1 MCVWPGERPS
11 KIKWKKQR
19 GISRRRN
26 IFKQEK
32 EKEEGAN
39 ITHTNLCLC
48 CGRPF
53 SPNVQSRPFSNKWK
67 PIFLPFE
74 KYDVYSYKR
83 KAPGKHTV
91 HSIDIDPPG
100 KLIQNPIN
108 LVIFPHNVCLV
119 YVFSKSNTKS
129 PVRIFLWDIIKQ
141 GNVDQHRKMTTIRMV
156 DVVVGRIPS
165 PEKYFGQ

>member
-1 MCVWPGERPS
+1 MEKTAGNIPAAKFQTRKENE
-11 KIKWKKQR
+11 KK
-19 GISRRRN
+19 
-26 IFKQEK
+26 K
-32 EKEEGAN
+32 EGAN

-74 KYDVYSYKR
+74 KYDVYSYTR

-100 KLIQNPIN
+100 KFVQNPIN
-108 LVIFPHNVCLV
+108 LIIC
-119 YVFSKSNTKS
+119 FSL
-129 PVRIFLWDIIKQ
+129 IFLASLMRNPPSGFFFEWGHNKTRKCRPTQKNDDYKDGGCCCRSYTIAGEVFWAINEQ
-141 GNVDQHRKMTTIRMV
+141 GNDGYVC
-156 DVVVGRIPS
+156 
-165 PEKYFGQ
+165 E